1 VKLVESR
8 YVCYHQKGTA
18 TTMSQSTILREDD
31 TRMPAPTSQH
41 TVPSLRSYRVAHY
54 LSQRAL
60 ALQAGV
66 ATSTVARAEQG
77 YSISLIAARKLADT
91 LGVTVHAL
99 RATPADE
106 EE

>member
-1 VKLVESR
+1 MK
-8 YVCYHQKGTA
+8 
-18 TTMSQSTILREDD
+18 TMSTTLLRAEESP
-31 TRMPAPTSQH
+31 RMPAPTSQH
-41 TVPSLRSYRVAHY
+41 TVPSLRSYRVAQY

-60 ALQAGV
+60 AQKAGV

-91 LGVTVHAL
+91 LGVTVHQL
-99 RATPADE
+99 RATPPDE